1 MQGDRYD
8 GLNCLEAF
16 SAAAVVV
23 VLHAPLQLKAMAFDN
38 IVVPS
43 RRSCMLLLLD
53 HLWPENDPWP
63 AKRLG
68 GK

>member
-16 SAAAVVV
+16 SAAVVV

-43 RRSCMLLLLD
+43 RRSAGSSLAR
-53 HLWPENDPWP
+53 E
-63 AKRLG
+63 
-68 GK
+68 